1 MCERKFIVQY
11 TGFLPNISIGI
22 STGINI
28 TAGIGLKNPVF
39 LDYRCN
45 AELWF
50 LKERLSLFHSVVGRS
65 KLTHSIM
72 VIIKIPMNNVNGI
85 FGSSLLSS
93 IRFVHCLLYHKI
105 QVK

>member
-1 MCERKFIVQY
+1 M
-11 TGFLPNISIGI
+11 
-22 STGINI
+22 
-28 TAGIGLKNPVF
+28 
-39 LDYRCN
+39 DYRCN

-50 LKERLSLFHSVVGRS
+50 LKERLSSFHSVAGCS

-72 VIIKIPMNNVNGI
+72 VIIEIPMNNMNENGI

-93 IRFVHCLLYHKI
+93 IRFLHCRLYHTI